1 MYFDCNEFDYN
12 ERKEFDYNDL
22 IIMKEKHI
30 GVMNAFK
37 NHFLDN

>member
-30 GVMNAFK
+30 RGDECIQK
-37 NHFLDN
+37 SLLR